1 MFMSVARNV
10 RQLSSIGMSCS
21 PSWNESSFTTQGA
34 RLIHSITWNLYTI
47 STENHN
53 SMDSMHMDHEG
64 KTNSPDKIFGPR

>member
-21 PSWNESSFTTQGA
+21 PSWNESLFTTQGA

-47 STENHN
+47 LTE
-53 SMDSMHMDHEG
+53 MKAKG
-64 KTNSPDKIFGPR
+64 KQTVSISYLELGQNKNKKISA